1 MVTRVGAVAIVCA
14 WLGPARA
21 GSVLFDNG
29 GSGEG
34 FTQVSPDDYGT
45 YGVLIGQQFDDEYNP
60 VGVANPFTPTYLTG
74 PELYVTT
81 NSTHTSSALLSDY
94 RAWANFLENPP
105 PTPDG
110 LLGDPMHTNL
120 ARTVTMP
127 IAITAP
133 NEAKS
138 GFRIATDTAGG
149 VRLDFALTQRLT
161 SNAVAKT
168 SQVDQIYTITNNGT
182 LPAALV
188 FHVVWDADLYYN
200 ALNQETD
207 DIVGSV
213 VGLCGVYM
221 NDGDP
226 RWGVGL
232 GAGPLS
238 TVPLAYYYGGKKGEV
253 PGSGPPFMPVN
264 AAINEQYTW
273 INHGMPAAWQNFV
286 VGPGKNAVGESD
298 PAIIADATI
307 GIEWRFTLAVGA
319 SETVHVRRY
328 YGSAAVPCFVSTKCG
343 NGVVDSGELC
353 DGADTTTCN
362 GATCTMSL
370 CGDGHMN
377 TLAGELCDSAGSD
390 SATCNGGDCTLPA
403 CGDGYFNAAAGEDCD
418 SAGVDSETCNGATC
432 TLAACGDGYLNVAA
446 GEECETGELCD
457 VTTCSYNFRVGGGCA
472 GCGASGLP
480 DASCL
485 VLLALLR
492 RRRRR

>member
-1 MVTRVGAVAIVCA
+1 VTRVGAVAIVCA

-120 ARTVTMP
+120 ARTVTTP

-138 GFRIATDTAGG
+138 AFRISTDTAAG
-149 VRLDFALTQRLT
+149 VRLDFALTQRLSSDAT
-161 SNAVAKT
+161 AKT
-168 SQVDQIYTITNNGT
+168 SQFDQIYTITNNGT
-182 LPAALV
+182 LPAGLV
-188 FHVVWDADLYYN
+188 FHVVWDADLYYDGQ
-200 ALNQETD
+200 NQETD
-207 DIVGSV
+207 DFVGAPA
-213 VGLCGVYM
+213 GLCGVYTH
-221 NDGDP
+221 DGDP
-226 RWGVGL
+226 RWSVAL
-232 GAGPLS
+232 GAGPMS
-238 TVPLAYYYGGKKGEV
+238 TVPLTYYYGGKAGEV
-253 PGSGPPFMPVN
+253 PGAGPAFVAVN
-264 AAINEQYTW
+264 AAMDQQW
-273 INHGMPAAWQNFV
+273 IWISHGMPAAWQNFV

-298 PAIIADATI
+298 ASIVADATM
-307 GIEWRFTLAVGA
+307 GIEWRFNLAVGA
-319 SETVHVRRY
+319 SETLHVQRY
-328 YGSAAVPCFVSTKCG
+328 YGATGVPCFVSANCG
-343 NGVVDSGELC
+343 NGKVDSGELC
-353 DGADTTTCN
+353 DGADTPTCN
-362 GATCTMSL
+362 GATCTASR
-370 CGDGHMN
+370 
-377 TLAGELCDSAGSD
+377 
-390 SATCNGGDCTLPA
+390 
-403 CGDGYFNAAAGEDCD
+403 CGDGYMNTAAGEQCD
-418 SAGVDSETCNGATC
+418 SSGVDSDTCNGATC
-432 TLAACGDGYLNVAA
+432 TVVACGDGYVNSAA

-457 VTTCSYNFRVGGGCA
+457 PATCSLDFSVGGGCA
-472 GCGASGLP
+472 GCGAGGVP

-485 VLLALLR
+485 LFLLALR